1 MATTTGGFSSEG
13 LALEAKTLE
22 LESLSQKEAIEIGE
36 IAMDMGFARGL
47 GIAVEVRLKDWIVFH
62 ASLPGSDKENDSWIA
77 RKELERDG
85 VGLSLAHGSDKPTCT
100 ATVTLDA
107 AGSASYEFLIDG
119 TATFDFNASWLPDPE
134 RLKPSVLHIGTLVTI
149 VEPASTILYDWAVKS
164 AEFAPVVFDPNV
176 RSSVV
181 GDRNKYVAAVEK
193 WVGISSVVKLSD
205 DDISWLYPDES
216 MDEVAKR
223 WIAGGT
229 SLVVVTRGA
238 HGIIGYTEHGFEEVE
253 SAKVSV
259 VDTVGAGDTVGAI
272 LVEGIIKHSVI
283 GLQGHVLNA
292 VLHRAAIAAGI
303 TVSRAGAQPPRLHEL
318 VEALD
323 A

>member
-1 MATTTGGFSSEG
+1 MSIWVCGEVLIDVLPTGLVVGGGPANTAKALARLGHDVDFIDGISTDAFGVMA
-13 LALEAKTLE
+13 
-22 LESLSQKEAIEIGE
+22 
-36 IAMDMGFARGL
+36 R
-47 GIAVEVRLKDWIVFH
+47 
-62 ASLPGSDKENDSWIA
+62 N
-77 RKELERDG
+77 ELERDG
-85 VGLSLAHGSDKPTCT
+85 VRLALSLSSDKPTCT

-107 AGSASYEFLIDG
+107 HGSASYEFLIDE
-119 TATFDFNASWLPDPE
+119 TATFDFAHSWLPDPE

-149 VEPASTILYDWAVKS
+149 VEPAATVLYDWAVKT

-176 RSSVV
+176 RTSVV
-181 GDRNKYVAAVEK
+181 GDRIAYRAAVEK
-193 WVGISSVVKLSD
+193 WVEISSVIKLSD

-216 MDEVAKR
+216 MDEVAQR
-223 WIAGGT
+223 WIANGA

-238 HGIIGYTEHGFEEVE
+238 KGIIGYTEHGFEEVDG
-253 SAKVSV
+253 AKVVV

-272 LVEGIIKHSVI
+272 LVEGIVAHSVD
-283 GLQGHVLNA
+283 GLQGQVLNA

-323 A
+323 S

>member
-1 MATTTGGFSSEG
+1 
-13 LALEAKTLE
+13 
-22 LESLSQKEAIEIGE
+22 
-36 IAMDMGFARGL
+36 
-47 GIAVEVRLKDWIVFH
+47 
-62 ASLPGSDKENDSWIA
+62 
-77 RKELERDG
+77 
-85 VGLSLAHGSDKPTCT
+85 
-100 ATVTLDA
+100 VTLDS

-149 VEPASTILYDWAVKS
+149 VEPASTVLYDWAVKC

-181 GDRNKYVAAVEK
+181 GDRDKYRAAVEK
-193 WVGISSVVKLSD
+193 WVEISSVVKLSD
-205 DDISWLYPDES
+205 DDISWLYPGEA
-216 MDEVAKR
+216 MDEIAKR

-229 SLVVVTRGA
+229 ALVVITRGA
-238 HGIIGYTEHGFEEVE
+238 KGIIGYTAHGFEEVDG
-253 SAKVSV
+253 AKVTV

-283 GLQGHVLNA
+283 GLQGQVLNA

-318 VEALD
+318 VEVLD

>member
-1 MATTTGGFSSEG
+1 MLIDILPTGPVVGG
-13 LALEAKTLE
+13 GPANTAKALA
-22 LESLSQKEAIEIGE
+22 
-36 IAMDMGFARGL
+36 RL
-47 GIAVEVRLKDWIVFH
+47 GHDVEFIDGISTDAYGV
-62 ASLPGSDKENDSWIA
+62 SA

-85 VGLSLAHGSDKPTCT
+85 VGLTLSLVSDKPTCT
-100 ATVTLDA
+100 ATVTLDS
-107 AGSASYEFLIDG
+107 AGSASYQFLIDG
-119 TATFDFNASWLPDPE
+119 TATFDFNDSWLPDPE

-149 VEPASTILYDWAVKS
+149 VEPASSTLYQWAIKC
-164 AEFAPVVFDPNV
+164 AEFAPIVFDPNV

-181 GDRNKYVAAVEK
+181 GDREKYRSAVEQ
-193 WVGISSVVKLSD
+193 WAAISSVIKLSD

-216 MDEVAKR
+216 MDQVAKR
-223 WIAGGT
+223 WIAAGS

-238 HGIIGYTEHGFEEVE
+238 QGIIGYTEHGYEEVE
-253 SAKVSV
+253 GAKVTV

-272 LVEGIIKHSVI
+272 LVEGIIKHSVN
-283 GLQGHVLNA
+283 GLQGQILNA

>member
-1 MATTTGGFSSEG
+1 MSIWVCGEVLIDILPTGPVVGG
-13 LALEAKTLE
+13 GPANTAKALA
-22 LESLSQKEAIEIGE
+22 
-36 IAMDMGFARGL
+36 RL
-47 GIAVEVRLKDWIVFH
+47 GHNVDFIDGISTDAYGV
-62 ASLPGSDKENDSWIA
+62 SA

-85 VGLSLAHGSDKPTCT
+85 VGLALSLVSEKPTCT

-107 AGSASYEFLIDG
+107 QGSASYEFLIDG
-119 TATFDFNASWLPDPE
+119 TATFDFAASWLPDPE

-149 VEPASTILYDWAVKS
+149 VESASTVLFDWAVKC
-164 AEFAPVVFDPNV
+164 AELAPIVFDPNV

-181 GDRNKYVAAVEK
+181 GDREKYRQAVEK
-193 WVGISSVVKLSD
+193 WVSIASVVKLSD
-205 DDISWLYPDES
+205 DDISWLYADES

-223 WIAGGT
+223 WIAGGA

-238 HGIIGYTEHGFEEVE
+238 KGIIGFTEHGSEEVE
-253 SAKVSV
+253 SAKVTV

-272 LVEGIIKHSVI
+272 LVEGIITHSVN

-323 A
+323 N